1 MIGRKRADYATAL
14 VSLLPRGLAWTRDPG
29 SVLHRLFLAL
39 AGPLFRADARVVDLI
54 EESDPRTAL
63 ETLAEWERA
72 YGLPDP
78 CAPAPDLLDERRDV
92 LIARITGRGGQSV
105 SYFEGVAAQVG
116 FPVVIDEFDP
126 LTCVDPCT
134 GTLYGGDWDFA
145 WRLNA
150 AAVTIRDATC
160 LDGCTSPLRDWGN
173 EPLECTIALLK
184 PAHTIALFRYG

>member
-1 MIGRKRADYATAL
+1 MIGRSRQDYGRALA
-14 VSLLPRGLAWTRDPG
+14 SLLPIGFAWTRDPG
-29 SVLHRLFLAL
+29 SVLHRLLLAL

-63 ETLAEWERA
+63 ETLVEWERA
-72 YGLPDP
+72 YALPDS
-78 CAPAPDLLDERRDV
+78 CAPAPDLVEERRDA
-92 LIARITGRGGQSV
+92 LITRIIGRGGQSV
-105 SYFEGVAAQVG
+105 AYFEGVAARIG
-116 FPVVIDEFDP
+116 FPVTIDEFDP
-126 LTCVDPCT
+126 LTCVDPCI
-134 GTLYGGDWDFA
+134 GSLYGDDWVFV

-160 LDGCTSPLRDWGN
+160 LDGCTAPLRDWGN